1 MRKLMLG
8 TMLCVALGLPLSAE
22 MASAKTDDSSAQRPT
37 CRVANALRPLRP
49 LRATVVAENA
59 VSPVA
64 ERISRRVNYTPAPN
78 AAHARE
84 QASYVV
90 LLERQS
96 KPASLLVGVGF

>member
-1 MRKLMLG
+1 MVMRKLLLG
-8 TMLCVALGLPLSAE
+8 IALCGALGLPLSAE
-22 MASAKTDDSSAQRPT
+22 IALAKTGDAS
-37 CRVANALRPLRP
+37 CRLTAATGQLKP